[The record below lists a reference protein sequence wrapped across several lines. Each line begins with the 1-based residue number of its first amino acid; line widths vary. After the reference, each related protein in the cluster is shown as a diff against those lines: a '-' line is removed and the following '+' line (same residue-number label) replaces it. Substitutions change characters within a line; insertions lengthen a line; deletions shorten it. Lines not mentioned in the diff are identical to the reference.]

1 MREAGADRPRV
12 LEDEDTDGT
21 SGQFRDWRIE
31 LIHLGRGP
39 IRRSGVFV
47 PLGFASIALFQ
58 VGRATVLRGLS
69 PESQF
74 SLISTSP
81 ASPPVR
87 AGARALNG
95 EIWLMLGPQAAV
107 ELYLP
112 KDCCAFV
119 LSSPCTT
126 IAAGTGSDDPA
137 GLPAAARAELR
148 SLAPDHSA
156 LLSRCMDLIEG
167 FRRSSSPETVG
178 MQVVRQL
185 RELLAPTATTL
196 FSHSDALPPALGEK
210 AVRRLAVARA
220 CAYIDENLRH
230 SITLDHLCT
239 AAGVRSRTLE
249 YGFRA
254 FYDVGPMTYL
264 RSVRLCRV
272 RRDLLNI
279 KRPST
284 SVARTA
290 RRWTF
295 THMGQFS
302 RDYRLLFGESPSST
316 LARSRSRLPKR
327 EVASC

>member
-1 MREAGADRPRV
+1 MREPGADRPRV
-12 LEDEDTDGT
+12 LEDEDIDGT

-31 LIHLGRGP
+31 LIHLGRGT
-39 IRRSGVFV
+39 IRRSSVFV

-58 VGRATVLRGLS
+58 VRRATVLRGLS

-87 AGARALNG
+87 VGARALNG
-95 EIWLMLGPQAAV
+95 GIWLMLGPQAAV
-107 ELYLP
+107 DLYLP

-119 LSSPCTT
+119 LSSPCSTV
-126 IAAGTGSDDPA
+126 AAATGSDDLA
-137 GLPAAARAELR
+137 RLPAARAELR

-156 LLSRCMDLIEG
+156 LLSRCMDLIES
-167 FRRSSSPETVG
+167 FRRSNTPQTVG
-178 MQVVRQL
+178 TQVVCRL
-185 RELLAPTATTL
+185 RELLAPTAATL
-196 FSHSDALPPALGEK
+196 FAHSDALPPELGEK
-210 AVRRLAVARA
+210 AVRRSAVAHA
-220 CAYIDENLRH
+220 CAYIDENLRR
-230 SITLDHLCT
+230 SITLDDLCT

-279 KRPST
+279 KRPSI

-290 RRWTF
+290 RRCTF

-316 LARSRSRLPKR
+316 LARSRSRLSKR